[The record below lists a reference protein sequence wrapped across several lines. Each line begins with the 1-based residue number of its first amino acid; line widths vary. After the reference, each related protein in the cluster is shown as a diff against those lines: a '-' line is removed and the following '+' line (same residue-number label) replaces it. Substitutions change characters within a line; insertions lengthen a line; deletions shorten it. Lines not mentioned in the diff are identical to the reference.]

1 MMRFIRSAWV
11 IARRDFTAT
20 VLSKSF
26 IFFLIAPLLPLAFG
40 GVFGSISARVTTRI
54 ARPVVAVIAPK
65 ADFDRL
71 DRARTQLAEGIS
83 DDALVK
89 IVSYSPEPDLAAQQ
103 RQLLAS
109 RDPPVRAVLSGDLDH
124 PRIVGALAA
133 DDATIAQLKLLIAT
147 ARAGKSETLI
157 DIPVTASSDMS
168 GSIVR
173 DRELTA
179 VFAQLFLFFITLL
192 LAGMV
197 LSQLIEEKSNKVI
210 EVIAAAIPIDAM
222 FVGKLIAM
230 LSASVVG
237 IVVWV
242 SAGALFVELAK
253 TGGVQ
258 SLPPPAVGWPAF
270 LILGVIYFSTNYL
283 LIGSVFMMIGSQAT
297 TSREVQTL
305 SLPATFGQFFI
316 FWLASKS
323 IGAVDS
329 PEGLAAA
336 VFPLSSPMTMIA
348 RAAERPEL
356 WPHLVAILWQIL
368 WVAVILRAGA
378 SLFRKTVLKSG
389 PRTRWRWRSA
399 RA

>member
-1 MMRFIRSAWV
+1 MTRFIRSAWV
-11 IARRDFTAT
+11 IGRRDFTAT
-20 VLSKSF
+20 VLSKTF
-26 IFFLIAPLLPLAFG
+26 IFFLIAPLLPLIFG

-54 ARPVVAVIAPK
+54 ARPVVAIVGSK
-65 ADFDRL
+65 ADFARL
-71 DRARTQLAEGIS
+71 ENARDQLAEGMGDES
-83 DDALVK
+83 LVK
-89 IVSYSPEPDLAAQQ
+89 IVNYAPDPNLAAQQ

-124 PRIVGALAA
+124 PRLIGALAS
-133 DDATIAQLKLLIAT
+133 DDGTVAQLRLLIAT
-147 ARAGKSETLI
+147 ARAGDAVSSVA
-157 DIPVTASSDMS
+157 IPVTATTDSS
-168 GSIVR
+168 GSLLR
-173 DRELTA
+173 ERELTG

-210 EVIAAAIPIDAM
+210 EVIAAAMPIDAM
-222 FVGKLIAM
+222 FVGKLMAM
-230 LSASVVG
+230 LGASVVG

-242 SAGALFVELAK
+242 SAGALFVELAT
-253 TGGVQ
+253 TGGIQ
-258 SLPPPAVGWPAF
+258 SLAPPAVGWPVF

-283 LIGSVFMMIGSQAT
+283 LIGSVFMMIGAQAT

-329 PEGLAAA
+329 SEGIAAA
-336 VFPLSSPMTMIA
+336 IFPLSSPLTMIG
-348 RAAERPEL
+348 RAAQRAEL
-356 WPHLVAILWQIL
+356 WPHVIAVAWQIL
-368 WVAVILRAGA
+368 WVAVILRLGA
-378 SLFRKTVLKSG
+378 SLFRKMVLKSG
-389 PRTRWRWRSA
+389 AGRSFWKLR